1 MENPSSA
8 GRRVFFAT
16 LLITLTFRTVLAA
29 RLPITGDEAYFY
41 FWGRYPA
48 FGFYDHPPM
57 VGWWLAALRQIS
69 DHPLMLRLP
78 ALLAP
83 VFIAW
88 LVRRM
93 LRPRGDELAWQAA
106 TLILLLPLNAW
117 NVAITTDVPLMVF
130 GFATVAWY
138 LRALRSG
145 RAVDFVLCGLLLGG
159 ALLSKYFAGLLALAI
174 AGHLLWPSE
183 RRSAGARLRAL
194 LLVIAGALPQAIA
207 QVYWN
212 SQHCWP
218 NVMFNLVNRHDTAG
232 WSLKTPPLYLVSLVY
247 VLTPLVLWGVL
258 RHWRAQPAGDERGAG
273 ERDHDGRPVHAGIAG
288 ERGYAALEASAL
300 RWFVG
305 LPFGV
310 FALLS
315 AVKRIGLHWLAAFT
329 APAVLLFFRHADAGQ
344 RRAALRFAAGF
355 ALAHYLLI
363 VGLAAAPLQ
372 WFARLSSYPGLVM
385 TLAPQALNEALAP
398 WRGRFAI
405 ASDGYSAAV
414 TMGFNLGEYVFVFG
428 PGSSHARHDDML
440 TDLREL
446 EGRDILIVRKEAD
459 RGQDDERYFERVER
473 KVIEVRGVRFH
484 LTEGHGF
491 RYPVY
496 RDVVLDEIRRRWY
509 QVPSWLPSGPCYFC
523 DRYFPERACHR

>member
-16 LLITLTFRTVLAA
+16 LLITLTFRTLLAA

-88 LVRRM
+88 LARRM
-93 LRPRGDELAWQAA
+93 LRSRGDELAWQAA

-138 LRALRSG
+138 LRALRTG
-145 RAVDFVLCGLLLGG
+145 RAVDFVICGLLLGG

-174 AGHLLWPSE
+174 AGHLLWRPD
-183 RRSAGARLRAL
+183 GARLRAL
-194 LLVIAGALPQAIA
+194 LLVIAGTLPQAVA
-207 QVYWN
+207 QAYWN

-232 WSLKTPPLYLVSLVY
+232 WSLKTPSLYLVSVVY
-247 VLTPLVLWGVL
+247 VLTPLVLWGML
-258 RHWRAQPAGDERGAG
+258 RHWRARSADDDR
-273 ERDHDGRPVHAGIAG
+273 
-288 ERGYAALEASAL
+288 EASAL
-300 RWFVG
+300 RWLVG

-363 VGLAAAPLQ
+363 IGLSAAPLQ

-385 TLAPQALNEALAP
+385 TLAPQALNDALAP

-414 TMGFNLGEYVFVFG
+414 TLGFNLGEYVFVFG

-496 RDVVLDEIRRRWY
+496 RDVVLDDIRRRWY
-509 QVPSWLPSGPCYFC
+509 QVPAWLPSGRCYFC

>member
-1 MENPSSA
+1 MRRTIENRPA
-8 GRRVFFAT
+8 TAQRVFFAT
-16 LLITLTFRTVLAA
+16 LLFSLTFRTILAA
-29 RLPITGDEAYFY
+29 WLPFTGDEAYFY

-48 FGFYDHPPM
+48 WGFYDHPPM
-57 VGWWLAALRQIS
+57 VGWWLAALRQLS

-83 VFIAW
+83 VFLAW
-88 LVRRM
+88 LARRV
-93 LRPRGDELAWQAA
+93 LRSHGEETGWQAG
-106 TLILLLPLNAW
+106 TLVLLLPLNAW

-130 GFATVAWY
+130 GFATVVWY
-138 LRALRSG
+138 LRALRTG

-159 ALLSKYFAGLLALAI
+159 ALLSKYFAGFLALAV
-174 AGHLLWPSE
+174 AGHLLWRP
-183 RRSAGARLRAL
+183 RWRTIGGRLRAL
-194 LLVIAGALPQAIA
+194 LLVVAGALPQALV

-212 SQHCWP
+212 AQHCWP
-218 NVMFNLVNRHDTAG
+218 NLMFNFVNRHDTAG
-232 WSLKTPPLYLVSLVY
+232 WSLKTPALYLVSVVY
-247 VLTPLVLWGVL
+247 VLTPLVRWGLL
-258 RHWRAQPAGDERGAG
+258 RHGRADDGRAQAVAAADGGIDERA
-273 ERDHDGRPVHAGIAG
+273 
-288 ERGYAALEASAL
+288 ASAL

-315 AVKRIGLHWLAAFT
+315 TIKRIGLHWLAVFT

-344 RRAALRFAAGF
+344 RRTALRFAAGF
-355 ALAHYLLI
+355 AIAHYLLI
-363 VGLAAAPLQ
+363 AGLAAAPLQ

-385 TLAPQALNEALAP
+385 TLAPQALGEALAP
-398 WRGRFAI
+398 WRGRFAV

-440 TDLREL
+440 TDLRKL
-446 EGRDILIVRKEAD
+446 EGRDILIVRKEVD

-473 KVIEVRGVRFH
+473 KVIEVRGARFH

-491 RYPVY
+491 RYTVY
-496 RDVVLDEIRRRWY
+496 RDAVLDEIRRRWY
-509 QVPSWLPSGPCYFC
+509 QVPAWLPSGPCYFC